1 MEQNSIITEDLA
13 RIASENLDWEK
24 LRGKK
29 VLISGVNGLIA
40 SYVASMLFYLNDT
53 KDMQISLY
61 GIARNREKTE
71 KKWGEI
77 LSRPDFHMLYQ
88 DVAKPLATDGFS
100 FDYMLHAASQTGP
113 AQFAKDP
120 VGTAMGN
127 LLGTYQLLEYAR
139 QHGCEKFMLLS
150 TREIYG
156 KGDRD
161 FVTEEQYGALD
172 PTSVRSCYPESKRM
186 AENLCADY
194 KEQYGIDC
202 KIIRIAHTYGPGM
215 LLGDGRVVGDFLC
228 NVVNHENIVMH
239 SDGSGT
245 LALTYIGDVIAG
257 IFYGFLKFEEL
268 VYNVSNSG
276 ETVTVK
282 QLAETLCDQFSDY
295 RISLIMDIPEQKS
308 SGYLSYK
315 LGFLQSGK
323 AEAEG
328 WKPKVSLREG
338 MHRTVRYFEEMKEA

>member
-13 RIASENLDWEK
+13 RIAGDSLEWEK
-24 LRGKK
+24 LRGSR

-40 SYVASMLFYLNDT
+40 SYVAQMIFYLNDE

-61 GIARNREKTE
+61 GIARNRGKTE
-71 KKWGEI
+71 KKWGE
-77 LSRPDFHMLYQ
+77 LLMRPDFHMLYQ
-88 DVAKPLATDGFS
+88 DVTSPLEADGLS

-113 AQFAKDP
+113 SQFANDP

-127 LLGTYQLLEYAR
+127 LLGTYHLLEYAR
-139 QHGCEKFMLLS
+139 EHGTKKFMILS

-156 KGDRD
+156 KGEHD
-161 FVTEEQYGALD
+161 FVTEEQYGAID

-194 KEQYGIDC
+194 MQQYGIDC
-202 KIIRIAHTYGPGM
+202 KIVRIAHTYGPGM
-215 LLGDGRVVGDFLC
+215 ILGDGRVVGDFLC

-245 LALTYIGDVIAG
+245 LALTYIGDVVAG
-257 IFYGFLKFEEL
+257 IFYAFLHFKEF
-268 VYNVSNSG
+268 VYNVSNSE
-276 ETVTVK
+276 ETVSVR
-282 QLAETLCDQFSDY
+282 QLAELLCEQFAHY
-295 RISLIMDIPEQKS
+295 GIRLIMDIPEQKS

-315 LGFLQSGK
+315 LGFLKSDR
-323 AEAEG
+323 AMAEG
-328 WKPKVSLREG
+328 WRPKVCLKDG
-338 MHRTVRYFEEMKEA
+338 MSRTVRYFEECN